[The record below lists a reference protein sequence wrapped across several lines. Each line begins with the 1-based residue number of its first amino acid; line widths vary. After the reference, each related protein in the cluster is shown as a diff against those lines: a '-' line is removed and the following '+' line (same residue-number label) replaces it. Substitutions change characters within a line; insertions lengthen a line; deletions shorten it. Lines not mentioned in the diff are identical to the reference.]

1 MIYRGYN
8 IRTVDAIDLQ
18 RHNYNEHKTDFC
30 DGVYV
35 ELYDQADDG
44 LTERIG
50 DTTFAVGY
58 PSGKRRFFSPEIISR
73 LCFPVFFLPIG
84 YRLNVRFYPLDA
96 DRNVRR
102 SVRSG

>member
-35 ELYDQADDG
+35 EL
-44 LTERIG
+44 
-50 DTTFAVGY
+50 
-58 PSGKRRFFSPEIISR
+58 
-73 LCFPVFFLPIG
+73 
-84 YRLNVRFYPLDA
+84 
-96 DRNVRR
+96 
-102 SVRSG
+102 